1 MSEINLIELLSER
14 ERQQRRV
21 AARAVLH
28 ETIEFHTGLAEHYG
42 KLLVEARSFT
52 LSRGSSS

>member
-14 ERQQRRV
+14 ERQQRSV
-21 AARAVLH
+21 AARAVLPD
-28 ETIEFHTGLAEHYG
+28 TIEFHTGLAEHYA

-52 LSRGSSS
+52 LNRGSPS